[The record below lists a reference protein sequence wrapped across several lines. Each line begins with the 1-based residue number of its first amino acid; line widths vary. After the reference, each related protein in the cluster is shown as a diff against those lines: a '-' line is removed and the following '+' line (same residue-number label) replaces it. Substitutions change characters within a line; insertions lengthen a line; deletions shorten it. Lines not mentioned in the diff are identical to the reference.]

1 MKSLRALEST
11 IVRVE
16 GAVAVAL
23 VLTMLVLAGYNVC
36 YRNLLVPLQKHWA
49 HSGPPIV
56 AQQPTAE
63 PIATPSADGKTPAK
77 VDAPSKSAAEGF
89 GGDWG
94 EGDDDGGD
102 EVEPPPA
109 KVEAPAKHAEAAEG
123 FGGDWGEGD
132 DGDVED
138 AAEPPPA
145 KDGKAPKQDDA
156 TEAELLDEEDP
167 FANLSRI
174 EGVGNKPSATDEGP
188 QGGPPPEGSFAAWG
202 VAFIDSIKLDWI
214 DVVLRQLVILV
225 AFFGGM
231 LATHRGKHINVDALS
246 KLLGSNARRLLGIVT
261 NALAVTVCV
270 VLARAGSDLVAISHE
285 HPRPLVPWADEWVFQ
300 LMYPFGWS
308 MLAFHFG
315 VRLLECAAGLPP
327 PGEAPV
333 EPITVAARPAE
344 APKRDEPEEE
354 AT

>member
-11 IVRVE
+11 LVRIE

-23 VLTMLVLAGYNVC
+23 VLVMLVLAGYNVC

-56 AQQPTAE
+56 AQQAPE
-63 PIATPSADGKTPAK
+63 PVAAPSSDGKTPAK
-77 VDAPSKSAAEGF
+77 AEAPSKSAAEGF

-94 EGDDDGGD
+94 EGDDGEPEERD
-102 EVEPPPA
+102 EPPPA
-109 KVEAPAKHAEAAEG
+109 KVEAKAPAKTEAAEG
-123 FGGDWGEGD
+123 FGGDWGEGEDEGGAD
-132 DGDVED
+132 D
-138 AAEPPPA
+138 EPAPA
-145 KDGKAPKQDDA
+145 KDGKAATKTDSVDD
-156 TEAELLDEEDP
+156 ELEDEEDP

-174 EGVGNKPSATDEGP
+174 EGVGNKPTQADEGP

-202 VAFIDSIKLDWI
+202 VAFIDSLKLDWI

-246 KLLGSNARRLLGIVT
+246 KVLPAGARRFLGILT
-261 NALAVTVCV
+261 NALAVSVCV

-315 VRLLECAAGLPP
+315 VRLIEAAAGLPP
-327 PGEAPV
+327 PGEAPL
-333 EPITVAARPAE
+333 EPLVAAPKKAE
-344 APKRDEPEEE
+344 PKQAESEEE
-354 AT
+354 AS